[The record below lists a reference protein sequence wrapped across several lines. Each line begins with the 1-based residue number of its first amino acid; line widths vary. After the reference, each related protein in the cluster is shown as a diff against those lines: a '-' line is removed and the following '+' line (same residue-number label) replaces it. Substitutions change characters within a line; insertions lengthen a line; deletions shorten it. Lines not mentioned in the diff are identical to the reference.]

1 MKFSIDSKKVVLVSV
16 FLVFLLLVGGVFAQR
31 GDEETSGQK
40 PGLAGRFLDSFVCIF
55 TQCGWPA
62 IVIFILPPIAIYIWK
77 KVFSWG

>member
-1 MKFSIDSKKVVLVSV
+1 MKFKFDSKKAVFVSLLV
-16 FLVFLLLVGGVFAQR
+16 FLVIAGSAFAAEDNAQ
-31 GDEETSGQK
+31 GQ
-40 PGLAGRFLDSFVCIF
+40 PSIAGEFLDSFVCIF